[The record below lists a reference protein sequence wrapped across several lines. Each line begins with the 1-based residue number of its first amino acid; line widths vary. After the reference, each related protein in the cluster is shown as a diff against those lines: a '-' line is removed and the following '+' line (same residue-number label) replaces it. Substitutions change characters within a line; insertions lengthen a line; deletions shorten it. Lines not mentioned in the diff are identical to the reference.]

1 MTEDIDLIR
10 VTGVEY
16 VKDYTMRLEFSN
28 GKLKLV
34 NFLPLLKGKLFE
46 PLKDLRNFVQ
56 FGLTHWTLEWYN
68 GADFAPDYLY
78 RNGGGL
84 KEPPLYGTKITIIR
98 NNETFP
104 IRQEIRVEKV
114 KVDYT
119 AALLNRKIL
128 KNYYF
133 FDIILH
139 LNNIYS
145 F

>member
-28 GKLKLV
+28 GKVKLV

-78 RNGGGL
+78 RNGGRL
-84 KEPPLYGTKITIIR
+84 KTRPAVRFRFRPHEP
-98 NNETFP
+98 
-104 IRQEIRVEKV
+104 
-114 KVDYT
+114 
-119 AALLNRKIL
+119 
-128 KNYYF
+128 
-133 FDIILH
+133 LH
-139 LNNIYS
+139 GEERY
-145 F
+145 

>member
-1 MTEDIDLIR
+1 M
-10 VTGVEY
+10 
-16 VKDYTMRLEFSN
+16 KPS
-28 GKLKLV
+28 
-34 NFLPLLKGKLFE
+34 
-46 PLKDLRNFVQ
+46 
-56 FGLTHWTLEWYN
+56 
-68 GADFAPDYLY
+68 
-78 RNGGGL
+78 
-84 KEPPLYGTKITIIR
+84 
-98 NNETFP
+98 P

>member
-56 FGLTHWTLEWYN
+56 FGLTHWTLEWNN

-78 RNGGGL
+78 RNG
-84 KEPPLYGTKITIIR
+84 
-98 NNETFP
+98 
-104 IRQEIRVEKV
+104 VE
-114 KVDYT
+114 
-119 AALLNRKIL
+119 A
-128 KNYYF
+128 
-133 FDIILH
+133 
-139 LNNIYS
+139 
-145 F
+145 

>member
-1 MTEDIDLIR
+1 M
-10 VTGVEY
+10 
-16 VKDYTMRLEFSN
+16 
-28 GKLKLV
+28 
-34 NFLPLLKGKLFE
+34 
-46 PLKDLRNFVQ
+46 
-56 FGLTHWTLEWYN
+56 
-68 GADFAPDYLY
+68 
-78 RNGGGL
+78 
-84 KEPPLYGTKITIIR
+84 IR
-98 NNETFP
+98 NYETFP

>member
-68 GADFAPDYLY
+68 GADFAPDCLY
-78 RNGGGL
+78 RNGGRL
-84 KEPPLYGTKITIIR
+84 ERATTIWYK
-98 NNETFP
+98 NN
-104 IRQEIRVEKV
+104 
-114 KVDYT
+114 DYT
-119 AALLNRKIL
+119 K
-128 KNYYF
+128 
-133 FDIILH
+133 
-139 LNNIYS
+139 
-145 F
+145 

>member
-56 FGLTHWTLEWYN
+56 FGLTHWALGITCIGMGW
-68 GADFAPDYLY
+68 
-78 RNGGGL
+78 RL
-84 KEPPLYGTKITIIR
+84 KTRPAVRFRFRPHEP
-98 NNETFP
+98 
-104 IRQEIRVEKV
+104 
-114 KVDYT
+114 
-119 AALLNRKIL
+119 
-128 KNYYF
+128 
-133 FDIILH
+133 LH
-139 LNNIYS
+139 GEERY
-145 F
+145 

>member
-16 VKDYTMRLEFSN
+16 VKYYTMRLEFSN

-78 RNGGGL
+78 RNGGRL
-84 KEPPLYGTKITIIR
+84 ERATTIWYK
-98 NNETFP
+98 NN
-104 IRQEIRVEKV
+104 
-114 KVDYT
+114 DYT
-119 AALLNRKIL
+119 K
-128 KNYYF
+128 
-133 FDIILH
+133 
-139 LNNIYS
+139 
-145 F
+145 